1 MSDVDRTWLAA
12 LRRPCRG
19 EEGRA
24 SMDAQDFREMVQRC
38 LELVQVAVRE
48 DVKDQL
54 RVWAEDFESE
64 AEAIESS
71 LKGQRARADDE
82 PR

>member
-1 MSDVDRTWLAA
+1 MASGASRAM
-12 LRRPCRG
+12 PG

-38 LELVQVAVRE
+38 HELVRVAVRQE
-48 DVKDQL
+48 VRDQL

-64 AEAIESS
+64 AEAIENS
-71 LKGQRARADDE
+71 LKSQRARADDE